1 MAQIKNAFKIVII
14 GSSSVGKSAFMHRI
28 ITRGFNSEIKP
39 TVPINFSPR
48 KLMLGDIE
56 ITLAIWDVGGMERFL
71 GLLSGYCLG
80 AKGAIVIFDLSYKED
95 YLKFQKRL
103 EIFRGNARAD
113 APFIIIG
120 NKLDLIEPEYRKE
133 ERNEIQQYAQ
143 SVNSSYIEISVKT
156 GYNVTAAFNTII
168 NLILSKFGE
177 EKIKPNLPFD
187 FTQQLLEVKDLEQ
200 YDLITIN
207 AIISEIKSL
216 LQEGLVIEAEIL
228 ISVVNNSINKVEHR
242 YKREI
247 VESLENLIEES
258 RKKTQKTL
266 ISNKK
271 KIHSLVMQ
279 GNISRCTLHEELNTK
294 CMKISKIQ
302 ATICK
307 PKILGFLMY
316 QFPKK
321 SDRIPKDYKEEIDTI
336 IELINEVNKSSNFKI
351 KTPSEATGIDVKT
364 CDFCRIARSYDFGI
378 LLLSPP
384 NPNAY
389 LEAGMFLSLG
399 KKVILLNNESRLS
412 DAPFDLTPFF
422 YINYQ
427 DVSELENNWNNKV
440 IPFLQSLER
449 TYLA

>member
-1 MAQIKNAFKIVII
+1 MKEIKNAFKIVII
-14 GSSSVGKSAFMHRI
+14 GSKSVGKSAFMHRI
-28 ITRGFNSEIKP
+28 ITRGFNSETNP
-39 TVPINFSPR
+39 TKIVEFSAK
-48 KLMLGDIE
+48 KLMLGNIE
-56 ITLAIWDVGGMERFL
+56 ITLTIWDLGGIERFR
-71 GLLSGYCLG
+71 GLLPGYCLG
-80 AKGAIVIFDLSYKED
+80 AKAAIVLFDLSYKED
-95 YLKFQKRL
+95 YLKFQKWL
-103 EIFRGNARAD
+103 EIFRGNARRN

-120 NKLDLIEPEYRKE
+120 NKLDLIEPEFRKE

-143 SVNSSYIEISVKT
+143 SVNSPYIEISVKT

-168 NLILSKFGE
+168 NLILSKFGGE
-177 EKIKPNLPFD
+177 EIKQNLPFD
-187 FTQQLLEVKDLEQ
+187 FTQQLLEVKDVEQ
-200 YDLITIN
+200 YDLITLN

-216 LQEGLVIEAEIL
+216 LQEGLVIEAERL
-228 ISVVNNSINKVEHR
+228 ISVVNNSIIKVGHK

-247 VESLENLIEES
+247 VESLENIIEES
-258 RKKTQKTL
+258 LKKTQKTL

-321 SDRIPKDYKEEIDTI
+321 NDKIFKDYKEEIDII

-399 KKVILLNNESRLS
+399 KKIILLNNESRLRN
-412 DAPFDLTPFF
+412 APFDLTPFF

-440 IPFLQSLER
+440 IPFLQRLEK